1 MTNCKKS
8 DTVKWI
14 VAFSL
19 IFVLFVGVFA
29 NLFLVLRDN
38 SENPAPEQDIE
49 SSVPEDNGVINEDG
63 TEMVSGQV
71 YAMAK
76 SMTFSSPTLLS
87 TTASSGI
94 TLQCSV
100 YPITA
105 SNKAV
110 DWSVAWVNPSSSWAS
125 GKTAS
130 SYLSVTPSSSGSTTA
145 TVVCNAAFGEP
156 INIIVTSRDNPDITA
171 TCVVDYQKRM
181 TGYSATVFGK
191 TANVTAGG
199 TTSID
204 VSSSSTVTL
213 GSLPLS
219 ATYGTGTVAGSSA
232 TLGCSIMLD
241 IAGLAEK
248 IENYYWNTKRA
259 QLGVAMQMTID
270 GNIEDVRGKCTQMV
284 ATTMV
289 NKPSSLTFKD
299 AIAPFVELAVLTTC
313 VDYFSELLASQPF
326 ALLRVGVDGDEST
339 YGDIE
344 IYVTDGVI
352 NLALSEENLI
362 I

>member
-87 TTASSGI
+87 TTAMSGI

-110 DWSVAWVNPSSSWAS
+110 DWS
-125 GKTAS
+125 
-130 SYLSVTPSSSGSTTA
+130 
-145 TVVCNAAFGEP
+145 
-156 INIIVTSRDNPDITA
+156 R
-171 TCVVDYQKRM
+171 
-181 TGYSATVFGK
+181 
-191 TANVTAGG
+191 
-199 TTSID
+199 
-204 VSSSSTVTL
+204 L
-213 GSLPLS
+213 G
-219 ATYGTGTVAGSSA
+219 
-232 TLGCSIMLD
+232 
-241 IAGLAEK
+241 
-248 IENYYWNTKRA
+248 
-259 QLGVAMQMTID
+259 
-270 GNIEDVRGKCTQMV
+270 
-284 ATTMV
+284 
-289 NKPSSLTFKD
+289 
-299 AIAPFVELAVLTTC
+299 
-313 VDYFSELLASQPF
+313 
-326 ALLRVGVDGDEST
+326 
-339 YGDIE
+339 
-344 IYVTDGVI
+344 
-352 NLALSEENLI
+352 
-362 I
+362 